1 MLLALALSGCATEQI
16 VPVSIEPAPVEVYVD
31 GRLAASGAPDR
42 LVLRPDRGHVVL
54 IRRPGY
60 RSEQVVLQSVA
71 RDGERRLEPGRIVV
85 RLAPEQRRGRRI
97 EVELDPRDATE
108 GGAVGPA
115 PEAGREGAG
124 DAAEPADMPGQE
136 EEGGRR

>member
-1 MLLALALSGCATEQI
+1 M
-16 VPVSIEPAPVEVYVD
+16 PVSIEPAPVEVYVD

-42 LVLRPDRGHVVL
+42 LVLQSDRGHVVL
-54 IRRPGY
+54 IRRQGY

-71 RDGERRLEPGRIVV
+71 RDGGRRLEPGRIVV
-85 RLAPEQRRGRRI
+85 RLTPEAGRGRRI
-97 EVELDPRDATE
+97 EVELDPRDAGE

-115 PEAGREGAG
+115 PEASPDGAG
-124 DAAEPADMPGQE
+124 DAGAPADAPEQE

>member
-1 MLLALALSGCATEQI
+1 VGCATEQI

-42 LVLRPDRGHVVL
+42 LVLRSDRGHVVL
-54 IRRPGY
+54 IRRQGY
-60 RSEQVVLQSVA
+60 RSEQVVLQSVD

-85 RLAPEQRRGRRI
+85 QLAPEQGRGRRI
-97 EVELDPRDATE
+97 EVELDPRDAQE
-108 GGAVGPA
+108 DGAGAPA
-115 PEAGREGAG
+115 PEAGRDGAG
-124 DAAEPADMPGQE
+124 DAAEGPDTQGHEE